1 MNFDVIH
8 DNLLY
13 FLVGAYPHGPLGG
26 AALTLLL
33 SVLSASLSAILGLVF
48 GVLVFRV
55 LSTAP
60 DHHIRAYFLP
70 Q

>member
-33 SVLSASLSAILGLVF
+33 SVLSASLSAVLGLAF
-48 GVLVFRV
+48 GIALVMPRRCLGRLFGPNWNW
-55 LSTAP
+55 L
-60 DHHIRAYFLP
+60 
-70 Q
+70 

>member
-1 MNFDVIH
+1 MDFDVIY

-33 SVLSASLSAILGLVF
+33 SVLSAGLSAVLGLAF
-48 GVLVFRV
+48 GIAW
-55 LSTAP
+55 S
-60 DHHIRAYFLP
+60 
-70 Q
+70 

>member
-33 SVLSASLSAILGLVF
+33 SVLSASLSAVLGLVF
-48 GVLVFRV
+48 GV
-55 LSTAP
+55 A
-60 DHHIRAYFLP
+60 LP
-70 Q
+70 